1 MHEMEHLAILT
12 ASVPKVAPI
21 ELPDTAFESGDIGE
35 QNSH

>member
-1 MHEMEHLAILT
+1 MHEMEHRAILT
-12 ASVPKVAPI
+12 ESVPKVAPI